1 MLGIGIKY
9 NETPVSREQA
19 TLLRVLLIEP
29 SATIRHVQENMLIKH
44 GFNVET
50 ATDFDKGLEL
60 IESEELPRSS
70 YDAFFIG
77 WPIKPNKSLNKL
89 LTILSA
95 EQYTTTPILILAHEE
110 HKEAKDQA
118 SQKHNTIHVP
128 WHEHKR
134 SGEILTNLYSRLT
147 NANFDTKTHI
157 QPIRILFVDDSR
169 TVRHKYKTLL
179 RDNGYHVEVAKSAP
193 NGFKKAISSEFDIA
207 IIDYFM
213 PEVNGDELCKQLLED
228 PRTNTI
234 TTALI
239 TGTYID
245 YAIENSLK
253 SGAVECMF
261 KNESE
266 DLFIARVDAMSRHI
280 RTRKHIEEERKRLGG
295 ILHSVGD
302 GVFGVDNDGNISFI
316 NPACLQI
323 LGFSNKDNL
332 IGQSAHQLFHH
343 SDESGSPL
351 SADNCELQNA
361 YEHGHT
367 INGKQTFFWN
377 KSGNP
382 VPIEYTVY
390 PFSVDSKRQGSVV
403 AFRDIS
409 ERLSLENRLRWQADH
424 DTLTKLA
431 NRRRFER
438 DLGREIDRL
447 KRGKDCSALLYIDL
461 DRFKYVND
469 TAGHSAGDQ
478 LLIEISQLLASR
490 LRKADDLARLGGD
503 EFAIILR
510 GVTRDA
516 IEHTADEY
524 RHLLEQ
530 YIFLHDDKQFNIHAS
545 IGIAIMDRNT
555 RDSETALSNADTACN
570 IAKKHGRNQIHIF
583 IPDIDLHEDKDHSW
597 SQQINNALEQDLF
610 LLHYQPIFSCSQL
623 GSELL
628 DNFNPDTDLQQLIS
642 SDEQTLEA
650 LLRIT
655 SDNQEIIYP
664 SAFLPTA
671 ERFNM
676 MDKVDLWVVEHA
688 ISQLKQLQQNGYMG
702 KLSIN
707 LSGQSI
713 ADPRVIDAIE
723 HLITESDIDA
733 SKIIFEFSEAS
744 IASTSLQ
751 TREMVD
757 RMHNIGCSLLLDD
770 FGGGFFSF
778 PLLRQLPVDF
788 IKIDSQLILGA
799 NSNSYNQAVI
809 KSINDVAHSLNIQT
823 VAKFVEE
830 LPTLNF
836 LVDIGIDHVQGY
848 FLSKPRPDTS
858 IISND

>member
-1 MLGIGIKY
+1 M
-9 NETPVSREQA
+9 
-19 TLLRVLLIEP
+19 LRVLLIEP

-50 ATDFDKGLEL
+50 AADFDKGLRL
-60 IESEELPRSS
+60 IESEEIPRGS

-77 WPIKPNKSLNKL
+77 WPSEPNKSLTKVLN
-89 LTILSA
+89 ILSA
-95 EQYTTTPILILAHEE
+95 EQYTSTPILILAHEE
-110 HKEAKDQA
+110 HKEAKEQA
-118 SQKHNTIHVP
+118 SKKHNTIHIP

-134 SGEILTNLYSRLT
+134 SGEMLANLYSRLS

-169 TVRHKYKTLL
+169 TVRHKFQTLL
-179 RDNGYHVEVAKSAP
+179 RDNGYFVEVAESAP
-193 NGFKKAISSEFDIA
+193 SGFKKAISSEFDIA

-213 PEVNGDELCKQLLED
+213 PDINGDELCKQLLED
-228 PRTNTI
+228 PRTNTV

-295 ILHSVGD
+295 ILQSVGD

-323 LGFSNKDNL
+323 LGFSKKDNL
-332 IGQSAHQLFHH
+332 IGQSAHNLFHYA
-343 SDESGSPL
+343 DESGSPL
-351 SADNCELQNA
+351 NEDSCMLHNA
-361 YEHGHT
+361 YKHGYT
-367 INGKQTFFWN
+367 INDQQTFFWN

-390 PFSVDSKRQGSVV
+390 PFSVDAKRQGSVV

-438 DLGREIDRL
+438 DLSKEIDRL
-447 KRGKDCSALLYIDL
+447 KRGTDCSALLYIDL

-469 TAGHSAGDQ
+469 TAGHSAGDL
-478 LLIEISQLLASR
+478 LLIEISQLLSSR

-516 IEHTADEY
+516 IEQTADEY

-530 YIFLHDDKQFNIHAS
+530 YVFLHNEKQFNIHAS
-545 IGIAIMDRNT
+545 IGIAIMDSNT

-570 IAKKHGRNQIHIF
+570 IAKKQGRNQIHIYL
-583 IPDIDLHEDKDHSW
+583 PDIDPHEEKDHNW
-597 SQQINNALEQDLF
+597 SLQINNALEQDLF
-610 LLHYQPIFSCSQL
+610 LLHYQPIYSCIQL
-623 GSELL
+623 NEDLLNELT
-628 DNFNPDTDLQQLIS
+628 PDSNLQQLTP
-642 SDEQTLEA
+642 SDTQIFEA
-650 LLRIT
+650 LLRI
-655 SDNQEIIYP
+655 SDSNQAITYP
-664 SAFLPTA
+664 NAFLPTA

-676 MDKVDLWVVEHA
+676 MDKIDLWVVEHA
-688 ISQLKQLQQNGYMG
+688 ISQLKHLQQNGYMG
-702 KLSIN
+702 RLSIN

-723 HLITESDIDA
+723 HLIVNSEIDA
-733 SKIIFEFSEAS
+733 SKVIFEFSEAS

-751 TREMVD
+751 TREMAD
-757 RMHNIGCSLLLDD
+757 RMHNIGCKLLLDD

-778 PLLRQLPVDF
+778 PLLKQLPVDF

-823 VAKFVEE
+823 VAKYVEDIS
-830 LPTLNF
+830 TLEF
-836 LVDIGIDHVQGY
+836 LINIGIDHVQGY
-848 FLSKPRPDTS
+848 FLSKPAPYTPAA
-858 IISND
+858 ISKGKDLQSSM

>member
-1 MLGIGIKY
+1 M
-9 NETPVSREQA
+9 
-19 TLLRVLLIEP
+19 LRVLLIEP

-50 ATDFDKGLEL
+50 ASDFSQGLEL
-60 IESEELPRSS
+60 IAAEEVPRGR

-77 WPIKPNKSLNKL
+77 WPIKPSKSLNKL

-95 EQYTTTPILILAHEE
+95 EQYTSTPILILAHDE
-110 HKEAKDQA
+110 HKEAKEQA
-118 SQKHNTIHVP
+118 SQQHNTVHVP

-134 SGEILTNLYSRLT
+134 SGEILANLYSRLT

-169 TVRHKYKTLL
+169 TVRHKFKTLL
-179 RDNGYHVEVAKSAP
+179 ENNGYHVEIAKSAQ
-193 NGFKKAISSEFDIA
+193 NGFKKAIKSEFDIA

-213 PEVNGDELCKQLLED
+213 PETNGDELCKQLLED

-245 YAIENSLK
+245 YAIESSLK

-280 RTRKHIEEERKRLGG
+280 RTRKHIEEERNRLGG

-302 GVFGVDNDGNISFI
+302 GVYGVDNDGIISFI

-323 LGFSNKDNL
+323 LGFNNKDNL
-332 IGQSAHQLFHH
+332 IGQPAHQLFHH

-351 SADNCELQNA
+351 SEKSCELHNA
-361 YEHGHT
+361 YKHGHS
-367 INGKQTFFWN
+367 INGKQTFFWS
-377 KSGNP
+377 KSGSP
-382 VPIEYTVY
+382 IPIEYTVY
-390 PFSVDSKRQGSVV
+390 PFSIDAERQGSVV

-409 ERLSLENRLRWQADH
+409 ERLSLENKLRWQADH
-424 DTLTKLA
+424 DALTKLA

-438 DLGREIDRL
+438 CLSKEIDRL
-447 KRGKDCSALLYIDL
+447 KRGNDCSALLYIDL

-478 LLIEISQLLASR
+478 LLIEISQLLVSR
-490 LRKADDLARLGGD
+490 LRKSDDLARLGGD

-510 GVTRDA
+510 SVTRDA
-516 IEHTADEY
+516 IEQTADEY
-524 RHLLEQ
+524 RHMLEE
-530 YIFLHDDKQFNIHAS
+530 YVFLHNGKQFTIHTS
-545 IGIAIMDRNT
+545 IGITIMDCST
-555 RDSETALSNADTACN
+555 IDSETALSHADTACN
-570 IAKKHGRNQIHIF
+570 IAKKRGRNQIHIYT
-583 IPDIDLHEDKDHSW
+583 PDTDQHEDKDQSW
-597 SQQINNALEQDLF
+597 SLEINNALEQDLF
-610 LLHYQPIFSCSQL
+610 ILHYQPIFSCTQL
-623 GSELL
+623 NDELL
-628 DNFNPDTDLQQLIS
+628 NNLSTNNNLQQLTP
-642 SDEQTLEA
+642 SDTQVLEA

-655 SDNQEIIYP
+655 DNNQETIYP
-664 SAFLPTA
+664 NAFLPTA

-676 MDKVDLWVVEHA
+676 MDKIDLWVAERAVT
-688 ISQLKQLQQNGYMG
+688 QLKQFQQNGYMG

-723 HLITESDIDA
+723 HLIIESNVDA
-733 SKIIFEFSEAS
+733 SKVIFEFSEAS

-757 RMHNIGCSLLLDD
+757 RIHNIGCMISLDD

-778 PLLRQLPVDF
+778 PLLKQLPVDY
-788 IKIDSQLILGA
+788 IKIDSHLILGA
-799 NSNSYNQAVI
+799 NGNSYNQAVI

-836 LVDIGIDHVQGY
+836 LIDTGIDHVQGY
-848 FLSKPRPDTS
+848 FLSKPEPDP
-858 IISND
+858 IAKIDNELNLHIS